1 MKLKI
6 IICIILFSY
15 ACENPSETNKN
26 VIKYEIFQEILKEVH
41 LAESEFRLSKSINLE
56 EAQNKLTK
64 DYNEIFKKYNIHED
78 DFRKSIYYYSDHPEL
93 LYEIYSN
100 LEKSIKKD

>member
-15 ACENPSETNKN
+15 ACENSSETNKN
-26 VIKYEIFQEILKEVH
+26 VIKDEIFQEILKEVH

-56 EAQNKLTK
+56 EAQDKLTK

-78 DFRKSIYYYSDHPEL
+78 DFRKSINYYSDHPEL

>member
-6 IICIILFSY
+6 IISIILFSY
-15 ACENPSETNKN
+15 ACKNPSQTNKN
-26 VIKYEIFQEILKEVH
+26 VIADEIFQEILKEVH

-56 EAQNKLTK
+56 EAQDKLTK
-64 DYNEIFKKYNIHED
+64 DYNEIFKKYNIYED
-78 DFRKSIYYYSDHPEL
+78 DFRKSINYYSDHPEL